1 MYIKRNV
8 QGKITAISSVI
19 EGDISEF
26 VSNDSAELLLFLS
39 ATKDPQLLTLERSDQ
54 SMTRVLDDV
63 VNLLVDQGTI
73 RFTDLPEAA
82 QKKLLS
88 RRELRGQRKGM
99 ELLDN
104 GDDDLNI

>member
-1 MYIKRNV
+1 MYIKRNS
-8 QGKITAISSVI
+8 QGKITAVSSVV
-19 EGDISEF
+19 EGDINEF
-26 VSNDSAELLLFLS
+26 ISDDSIELHVFLNGV
-39 ATKDPQLLTLERSDQ
+39 KDSQLLTLERSDQ
-54 SMTRVLDDV
+54 AMTRVLDDV

>member
-1 MYIKRNV
+1 MYIKRNA
-8 QGKITAISSVI
+8 QGKITAVSSVA
-19 EGDISEF
+19 EGDVNEF
-26 VSNDSAELLLFLS
+26 VSNDSAELLAFLS
-39 ATKDPQLLTLERSDQ
+39 AGKDPQLLTLERSDQ